1 MGAYS
6 TPKILKLLVN
16 LPPAGDSAVDDD
28 ADADAAAAATADAS
42 ADAFVSV
49 VILGPKLYL
58 RSTITSLL

>member
-42 ADAFVSV
+42 FDAFVSV
-49 VILGPKLYL
+49 VILGPNC
-58 RSTITSLL
+58 I